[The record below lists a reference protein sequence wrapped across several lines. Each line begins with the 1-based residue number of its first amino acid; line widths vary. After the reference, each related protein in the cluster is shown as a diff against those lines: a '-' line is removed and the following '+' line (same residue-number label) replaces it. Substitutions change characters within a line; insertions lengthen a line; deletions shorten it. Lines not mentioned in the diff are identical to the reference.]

1 MWAHYSAPR
10 RNCAVHARQK
20 PTQKRHRNWG
30 AYYDGKRP
38 VPQSTTIYTIFVFS
52 IFIYTSLTNF
62 ELIIKYLN
70 ITVFFIV
77 IISMHRNIRARG
89 VPPPPSNVREFAPFP
104 AGLFLFPLLRGTRRV
119 ECSRRFVAAAPT
131 VSEQLLSDKTSSSPP
146 AVNFFVFL
154 GLSLR

>member
-20 PTQKRHRNWG
+20 PPQKRHRNWG

-38 VPQSTTIYTIFVFS
+38 VPQSTTIYTVFVFS

-70 ITVFFIV
+70 ITIFFYCYYIHASKYPRTRCPAAAV
-77 IISMHRNIRARG
+77 ERSRIRT
-89 VPPPPSNVREFAPFP
+89 VPRRT
-104 AGLFLFPLLRGTRRV
+104 FPLPATPRDAPRRMFQKV
-119 ECSRRFVAAAPT
+119 RRRRAHGKRAAA
-131 VSEQLLSDKTSSSPP
+131 
-146 AVNFFVFL
+146 L
-154 GLSLR
+154 G